1 MEKIVVCY
9 FKWGEAGLQIKL
21 CTFYISKSVV
31 GLGNEPREFVF
42 YVSKSVNR
50 LIFIFI

>member
-1 MEKIVVCY
+1 MKKVVVCY

-21 CTFYISKSVV
+21 YTFYTSKSVF
-31 GLGNEPREFVF
+31 GLRNEPREFVF
-42 YVSKSVNR
+42 YISKSVNR